1 MYRSVPPSKRLI
13 LYIKQSCE
21 TFRTPSAPFKV
32 HSLHGGG
39 FLQVAV
45 SEAPVGYSDCAL
57 MRGALQIQ
65 HYDFTGLIF
74 WRPWGS
80 AEVSIGPHE

>member
-65 HYDFTGLIF
+65 HYDLSVPISFDALKQFWVLIK
-74 WRPWGS
+74 
-80 AEVSIGPHE
+80 